1 MDLLQD
7 AEKADC
13 AGTDRPSRSSRFAAP
28 QPPVRLQQRLQI
40 CFPPTASGAQRLAPD
55 PPGSDSRTKFIW
67 LRLVYFAPQ
76 GNCIK
81 RTSRRPLGPLAT
93 LLTRPVSDLKVDRA
107 CAAAGS
113 DV

>member
-1 MDLLQD
+1 MDLFQD

-40 CFPPTASGAQRLAPD
+40 SVPSTASGAQRLAPD

-81 RTSRRPLGPLAT
+81 RTSPRPLGSRAARLAQ
-93 LLTRPVSDLKVDRA
+93 PVSDPKGDRA
-107 CAAAGS
+107 CAAA
-113 DV
+113 